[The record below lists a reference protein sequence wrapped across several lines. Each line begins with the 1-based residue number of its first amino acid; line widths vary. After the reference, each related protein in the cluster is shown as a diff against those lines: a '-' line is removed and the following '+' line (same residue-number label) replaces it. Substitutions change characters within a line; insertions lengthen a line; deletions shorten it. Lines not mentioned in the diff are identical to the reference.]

1 MDETIHCGHFQTQK
15 ISFVTI
21 CESYTK
27 KLDDTPTSVRK
38 TRVLQRIDEANTKL
52 KATQEVTVRFNSEII
67 YSYID
72 CTHNTL
78 TVIKCGNIECIK
90 KRYHI

>member
-1 MDETIHCGHFQTQK
+1 M
-15 ISFVTI
+15 
-21 CESYTK
+21 
-27 KLDDTPTSVRK
+27 
-38 TRVLQRIDEANTKL
+38 VLQRIDEANTKL
-52 KATQEVTVRFNSEII
+52 KATQEVTVWFNSEII

-90 KRYHI
+90 KRYHIW